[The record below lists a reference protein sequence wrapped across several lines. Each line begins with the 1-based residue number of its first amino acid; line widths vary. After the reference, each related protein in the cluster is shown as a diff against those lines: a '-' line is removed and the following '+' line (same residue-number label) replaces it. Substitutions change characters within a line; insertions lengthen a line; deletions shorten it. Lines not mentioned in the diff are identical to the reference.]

1 MVNHP
6 HIVRIYDVVETN
18 NHVNI
23 VMEYLPGISLGT
35 SLKQQPGNRFC

>member
-6 HIVRIYDVVETN
+6 NIVKIYDVVETN

-23 VMEYLPGISLGT
+23 IMEYLPGISLGS
-35 SLKQQPGNRFC
+35 SLRQNNNHKLN